1 MQKGGYVFLDITG
14 VTTGEVNVDF
24 NKRLKTIYG
33 LNKPIIITGINTP
46 VSASLIESSGVYTLS
61 FILAST
67 LNVFEV
73 DVDGELTIT
82 EQELI
87 TE

>member
-14 VTTGEVNVDF
+14 ATTGEVNADF
-24 NKRLKTIYG
+24 NKRLATIYG
-33 LNKPIIITGINTP
+33 LNKPIIITGINIP

-67 LNVFEV
+67 LEIYEV
-73 DVDGELTIT
+73 DADGELTIT

-87 TE
+87 SE